1 MAELRELYYRMT
13 EGLRI
18 TVRPSFVADQSRPA
32 AGHFVFAYRIRLE
45 NVAERPV
52 RLLSRRWQIH
62 DEAGEDTEI
71 EGEGVVGEQP
81 TVLAGGVYEYQSFC
95 VLRSPRGW
103 MEGSYRLVRPDGT
116 TFEARIPR
124 FDLDAG

>member
-1 MAELRELYYRMT
+1 MAELRELYYRIT

-18 TVRPSFVADQSRPA
+18 TVRPSYVVDQSRPA
-32 AGHFVFAYRIRLE
+32 AGHYVFAYRIRLE

-52 RLLSRRWQIH
+52 RLLSRRWQIR
-62 DEAGEDTEI
+62 DEGGEDTEI

-81 TVLAGGVYEYQSFC
+81 TILPGGVYEYQSFC

-103 MEGSYRLVRPDGT
+103 MEGSYRMVRPDGT
-116 TFEARIPR
+116 SFEALIPR